1 MADLIGK
8 TETKDQIYCH
18 LIRGTSYIHAQID
31 AKGPKHLAN
40 VISLQ
45 NMTKKIKRQTN
56 KQENRDFSCKKFVQ
70 VRTKMTE
77 KCH

>member
-1 MADLIGK
+1 MVDLIGE

-31 AKGPKHLAN
+31 AKVPKHLVN

-45 NMTKKIKRQTN
+45 NMRKKLKDKQTN
-56 KQENRDFSCKKFVQ
+56 KKIVTLAAKNSSK
-70 VRTKMTE
+70 
-77 KCH
+77 